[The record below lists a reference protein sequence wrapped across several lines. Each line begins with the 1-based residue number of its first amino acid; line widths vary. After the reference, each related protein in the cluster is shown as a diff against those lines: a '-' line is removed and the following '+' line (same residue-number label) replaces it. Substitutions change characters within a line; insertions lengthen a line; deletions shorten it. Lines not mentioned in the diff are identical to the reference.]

1 MAEVVVLDSSALIA
15 LVSSSDPHHKWAL
28 EMFRDT
34 ASFDLQ
40 MTALSQA
47 EALVH
52 PARNGKLDKF
62 LKTFSAL
69 ALVVTSFDSSDASK
83 VATLRATTTLT
94 MSDACVLHQAMKV
107 KGSIATTDNQLAQAA
122 KSKGVGVFSPK

>member
-1 MAEVVVLDSSALIA
+1 MAEVVVLDASALIA

-69 ALVVTSFDSSDASK
+69 GLVVTSIEGSDASK
-83 VATLRATTTLT
+83 LATLRVTTTLK
-94 MSDACVLHQAMKV
+94 MPDACVLHQAMKV
-107 KGSIATTDNQLAQAA
+107 KGSIATTDNQLAQVA
-122 KSKGVGVFSPK
+122 KSKGVGVFSPQ

>member
-1 MAEVVVLDSSALIA
+1 MAEVVVLDASALIA

-62 LKTFSAL
+62 QKMINSLG
-69 ALVVTSFDSSDASK
+69 LVVTPIDSSDASRL
-83 VATLRATTTLT
+83 ATLRATTTLK
-94 MSDACVLHQAMKV
+94 MPDACVLHQAMKV
-107 KGSIATTDNQLAQAA
+107 SGSIATTDNQLAQAA
-122 KSKGVGVFSPK
+122 KSKGVGVFSPQ

>member
-1 MAEVVVLDSSALIA
+1 
-15 LVSSSDPHHKWAL
+15 
-28 EMFRDT
+28 MFRDT

-69 ALVVTSFDSSDASK
+69 GLVVTSIEGSDATK
-83 VATLRATTTLT
+83 LATLRATTSLK
-94 MSDACVLHQAMKV
+94 MPDVCVLHQAMKV
-107 KGSIATTDNQLAQAA
+107 NGSIATTDKELARTA
-122 KSKGVGVFSPK
+122 KSKGVGVFAPKV